1 MSRFFTSIRT
11 CASAARARARR
22 ASANRIGMA
31 VAGHPTF
38 CAPVDRRN
46 LLSVL
51 GIVTTQQT
59 NYRQA
64 IRDSWMRHGEASSVT
79 KLVMRG
85 LGASEQLLREA
96 AAYRDIVFLP
106 ERERQHKASGPL
118 ISTLLWLSCAVV
130 AWPNA
135 ALVGKSED
143 DVWLHLPDVY
153 DSLRG
158 SMAALRA
165 RGVDHLYWGLMEYY
179 HFNESSG
186 RPIGFGQ
193 VWGGKT
199 QREVWQTRCRRKPWT
214 GQFAFAK
221 GALYFLSRA
230 VAQRLVDEPRAKAA
244 ASRALGTAGTTLS
257 AIAGGPSYKALWED
271 VWLGMALSNHL
282 EPPPNLGIVSLTFA
296 FVSESWGVKV
306 SPAMF
311 LWHAKTKDERRTGF
325 VETWARKHHCSR
337 GVHVRPSPTC
347 ERRGITCSGGNWM
360 YCTEGSLGRCSGSK
374 TVDLAGT
381 IVAMHRS
388 NYTRTFEELI

>member
-1 MSRFFTSIRT
+1 M
-11 CASAARARARR
+11 CPASLHPFELAPRARDRDRATRER

-31 VAGHPTF
+31 VAGQPTF

-106 ERERQHKASGPL
+106 ERERQPKASGPL

-143 DVWLHLPDVY
+143 DVWLHLPDIY

-193 VWGGKT
+193 EWGGKNT
-199 QREVWQTRCRRKPWT
+199 ARGVAEQMSPKALDGAVRVRQR
-214 GQFAFAK
+214 
-221 GALYFLSRA
+221 RA
-230 VAQRLVDEPRAKAA
+230 VL
-244 ASRALGTAGTTLS
+244 SLAGRC
-257 AIAGGPSYKALWED
+257 
-271 VWLGMALSNHL
+271 
-282 EPPPNLGIVSLTFA
+282 PPPC
-296 FVSESWGVKV
+296 
-306 SPAMF
+306 
-311 LWHAKTKDERRTGF
+311 R
-325 VETWARKHHCSR
+325 
-337 GVHVRPSPTC
+337 
-347 ERRGITCSGGNWM
+347 
-360 YCTEGSLGRCSGSK
+360 
-374 TVDLAGT
+374 
-381 IVAMHRS
+381 
-388 NYTRTFEELI
+388 